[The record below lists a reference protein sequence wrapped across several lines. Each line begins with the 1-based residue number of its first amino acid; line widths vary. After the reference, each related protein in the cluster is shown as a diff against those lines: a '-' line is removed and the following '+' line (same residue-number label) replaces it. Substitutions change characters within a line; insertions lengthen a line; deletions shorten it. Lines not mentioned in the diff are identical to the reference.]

1 MNGRDGCC
9 IARHDA
15 GSVSAYNMSKMDR
28 IMQRF
33 RPIAPKPA
41 AAIGSFSS
49 GCGNKSAVPENAGL
63 SVKVE
68 IGKRPCEK
76 YSASSVKKKCT
87 GRKRK
92 ASSEDSELNGRT
104 ASNESISGDT
114 AVTLLLL
121 PETPDVK
128 ESSKREPQSSPLCLS
143 FGNEEKHVGHDME
156 DLPLAVVPQ
165 AVLRQSVVGS
175 WVKVE
180 CITVAWEHCDVYGL
194 GHTDEERMMNLYL
207 DTCPG
212 FVSDGL
218 NRVKWTNL
226 AYKQMVQG
234 DAAASAAEVWLV
246 INKGVALPVGWPSFT
261 CWLTVVKSPTTS
273 LTVPCDVWRMEC
285 GGFAWRL
292 DAKAALSLGS

>member
-1 MNGRDGCC
+1 MDGRDGCC
-9 IARHDA
+9 IARHA
-15 GSVSAYNMSKMDR
+15 GSVSGYGMSKMDR

-49 GCGNKSAVPENAGL
+49 GSGSSSAVAEKADL
-63 SVKVE
+63 SVKAE
-68 IGKRPCEK
+68 IGKRPCEN
-76 YSASSVKKKCT
+76 YSASNAKNRCT
-87 GRKRK
+87 MRKRK
-92 ASSEDSELNGRT
+92 ASSEDSEVNGRT
-104 ASNESISGDT
+104 ASNESISGGDT
-114 AVTLLLL
+114 VVTLLLL

-128 ESSKREPQSSPLCLS
+128 ESSKREPQSSPLWLS
-143 FGNEEKHVGHDME
+143 FGNEEKHVGHGVE
-156 DLPLAVVPQ
+156 NPPPA
-165 AVLRQSVVGS
+165 VVGS

-180 CITVAWEHCDVYGL
+180 CITDAWEHCDVYGL

-226 AYKQMVQG
+226 AYKKMVQG
-234 DAAASAAEVWLV
+234 EAAAAAEEEEVWLV
-246 INKGVALPVGWPSFT
+246 INKGVALPVGLASFT
-261 CWLTVVKSPTTS
+261 CWVKVVKNPTIS
-273 LTVPCDVWRMEC
+273 LMVPCDVWRMER

>member
-1 MNGRDGCC
+1 
-9 IARHDA
+9 
-15 GSVSAYNMSKMDR
+15 MSKMDR

-41 AAIGSFSS
+41 AATGSFSS
-49 GCGNKSAVPENAGL
+49 GCGSRSAVPKNADL
-63 SVKVE
+63 SVKAE
-68 IGKRPCEK
+68 IGRRLCEK
-76 YSASSVKKKCT
+76 YSASSVKKMCT
-87 GRKRK
+87 VRKRK

-104 ASNESISGDT
+104 ASNESNSGGDT

-128 ESSKREPQSSPLCLS
+128 ECSKREPQSSPLWLN
-143 FGNEEKHVGHDME
+143 FGNEEKRVGHDME
-156 DLPLAVVPQ
+156 DLPPA
-165 AVLRQSVVGS
+165 VVGS

-180 CITVAWEHCDVYGL
+180 RITDAWEHCDVYGL
-194 GHTDEERMMNLYL
+194 GRTDEERMMNLYL

-212 FVSDGL
+212 FLSDGL

-234 DAAASAAEVWLV
+234 DAAAEVWLV

-261 CWLTVVKSPTTS
+261 CWLRVVKSPTTS